1 MPAKNLKRSLR
12 RIKKKQQGG
21 DGQGNQGHDVS
32 MPIQY
37 FGKELN
43 RYYEANSPDLL
54 PPSSAYGP
62 TVATSHGVSIP
73 GNDTAVGPD
82 LGPFHKDIGHSGLQT
97 GGGSKKKLRKN
108 RKQKGGDGQGNQG
121 HDVSMPI
128 QYFGGK
134 LDRYFPEGSPKLVA
148 PNSAY
153 GPTIATSHGVS
164 IPGNSEFVGP
174 DLGPFNAGVGIS
186 GLQTGGGKRKNK
198 RKSIKKGGERLNL
211 RAPNMDDGAPFH
223 PQWGGNKK
231 SQQKKKSSK
240 QQQSQKQKKLSQKKR
255 QLQKLQQQVKK
266 LQQEIKQTGGDK
278 LNLRCAN
285 MDCGPP
291 FHPQWGGAPAPW
303 DFFTGEEPDE
313 EQDGGALE
321 PQAEQD
327 KAPVKF
333 TWTKNEKDS
342 DSIMVNDIV
351 EIKINDIM
359 SYNTSLGVTKY
370 ILIDGFKR
378 GSVLDIDGPRFIYIK
393 VYDTS
398 SPDSNNWDWMPKGS
412 IGPGD
417 YKRLGLKKT
426 VLSKEQVEQKASLG
440 VPLSPP

>member
-12 RIKKKQQGG
+12 RIRKKQQGG

-97 GGGSKKKLRKN
+97 GGGSKKSLRKN

-134 LDRYFPEGSPKLVA
+134 LDRYFPEGSPQLVA
-148 PNSAY
+148 PDSAY

-174 DLGPFNAGVGIS
+174 DLGPFNAGLGIS

-231 SQQKKKSSK
+231 KQQKKKSSK
-240 QQQSQKQKKLSQKKR
+240 QQKSQQQQKKLSQKKR
-255 QLQKLQQQVKK
+255 QLQKLQQQVKELEK
-266 LQQEIKQTGGDK
+266 EIKQTGGDK

-291 FHPQWGGAPAPW
+291 FHPQWAGAMV
-303 DFFTGEEPDE
+303 TDE
-313 EQDGGALE
+313 EQDGGAMLTDE
-321 PQAEQD
+321 EVQTGGADEQKLTPFEYIFNENALD
-327 KAPVKF
+327 GYSRPKVDYWKNKIKKESSSEF
-333 TWTKNEKDS
+333 TFKVECYS
-342 DSIMVNDIV
+342 DSALYNEERVLANLV
-351 EIKINDIM
+351 KLFGKGELNRINCG
-359 SYNTSLGVTKY
+359 L
-370 ILIDGFKR
+370 
-378 GSVLDIDGPRFIYIK
+378 
-393 VYDTS
+393 
-398 SPDSNNWDWMPKGS
+398 DSNMVKCRSEPAPYGS
-412 IGPGD
+412 DDPVDLLIVDVEKPGLEQL
-417 YKRLGLKKT
+417 KRLI
-426 VLSKEQVEQKASLG
+426 EN
-440 VPLSPP
+440 

>member
-12 RIKKKQQGG
+12 RIRKKQQGG

-97 GGGSKKKLRKN
+97 GGGSKKNQRKN

-134 LDRYFPEGSPKLVA
+134 LDRYFPEGSPQLVA
-148 PNSAY
+148 PDSAY

-174 DLGPFNAGVGIS
+174 DLGPFNAGLGIS

-223 PQWGGNKK
+223 PQWGGNKEE
-231 SQQKKKSSK
+231 QQKKKSSK
-240 QQQSQKQKKLSQKKR
+240 KKR
-255 QLQKLQQQVKK
+255 QLQKKLSKKQKNLSQKKKK
-266 LQQEIKQTGGDK
+266 LQKLQEQVKELEKEIKQTGGDK

-291 FHPQWGGAPAPW
+291 FHPQWAGAMV
-303 DFFTGEEPDE
+303 TDE
-313 EQDGGALE
+313 EQDGGAMVTDE
-321 PQAEQD
+321 EQD
-327 KAPVKF
+327 GGAMVTDEEQDGGAKVTDEEVQTGGGNQLETFK
-333 TWTKNEKDS
+333 KNFNITQKIIDLNFNDENELILKS
-342 DSIMVNDIV
+342 EVPIITFETFKNYYGGEEHGVEEASIRNMFN
-351 EIKINDIM
+351 N
-359 SYNTSLGVTKY
+359 SS
-370 ILIDGFKR
+370 IDRKLEMCN
-378 GSVLDIDGPRFIYIK
+378 SRFNELT
-393 VYDTS
+393 D
-398 SPDSNNWDWMPKGS
+398 
-412 IGPGD
+412 
-417 YKRLGLKKT
+417 
-426 VLSKEQVEQKASLG
+426 
-440 VPLSPP
+440 